1 MDKLVFIDY
10 IDYSF
15 EMTIILNTIIL
26 IITTIMIIIMAF
38 VT

>member
-15 EMTIILNTIIL
+15 KMTIILNTIIL

>member
-15 EMTIILNTIIL
+15 EMTIILNTKIL